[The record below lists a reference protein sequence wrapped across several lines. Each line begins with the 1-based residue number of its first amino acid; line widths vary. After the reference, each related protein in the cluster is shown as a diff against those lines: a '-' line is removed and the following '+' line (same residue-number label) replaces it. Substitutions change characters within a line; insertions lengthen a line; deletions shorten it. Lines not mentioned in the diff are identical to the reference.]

1 MGREWSPLILRY
13 FDRLPECRPEDDDD
27 LWIAGLQAA
36 VVEFRDSVANN
47 YTEATLQRL
56 LANNDDRVRQAAC
69 LALGLLGSRESAPP
83 VAQMLQDE
91 SRMVRRFAHDALW
104 EIWFRESGEEP
115 CRKLRQALQLDD
127 FAQGL
132 AALDDIVREY
142 PSYAEAINQRAIL
155 YYRRGEFT
163 RSAADCERVLKLNP
177 HHFAAASGM
186 GQCYLRM
193 KKPKA
198 ALRAFQTALTINP
211 DLETV
216 REAVDALVAAF
227 GEE

>member
-1 MGREWSPLILRY
+1 VTAPLILRY
-13 FDRLPECRPEDDDD
+13 YNRLPEFRPGDDDD
-27 LWIAGLQAA
+27 LWLAGLQAS
-36 VVEFRDSVANN
+36 VREFRDSVANN

-56 LANNDDRVRQAAC
+56 LANSDERVRQAAC
-69 LALGLLGSRESAPP
+69 LAIGLLGTADSTAAIVLRLHDDDAI
-83 VAQMLQDE
+83 
-91 SRMVRRFAHDALW
+91 VRRFAHDALW
-104 EIWFRESGEEP
+104 ELWFRGSGDEP
-115 CRKLRQALQLDD
+115 CRRLRDALRLDD
-127 FAQGL
+127 FQAGM
-132 AALDDIVREY
+132 AALDDIVRDY
-142 PSYAEAINQRAIL
+142 PTYAEAINQRAIL
-155 YYRRGEFT
+155 HFRRGDFS
-163 RSAADCERVLKLNP
+163 RSAADCEKVLTLNP

-216 REAVDALVAAF
+216 REAVDALSAAF

>member
-13 FDRLPECRPEDDDD
+13 FDRLPEYRPGDDDD
-27 LWIAGLQAA
+27 LWLAGLQAS
-36 VVEFRDSVANN
+36 VLDFRNSIANN

-56 LANNDDRVRQAAC
+56 LANSDDRVRQAAC
-69 LALGLLGSRESAPP
+69 LALGLLGTRDSASLVASR
-83 VAQMLQDE
+83 LQDE

-115 CRKLRQALQLDD
+115 CRKLRLALQLED

-155 YYRRGEFT
+155 YYRRGEFS
-163 RSAADCERVLKLNP
+163 RSAADCEQVLKLNP
-177 HHFAAASGM
+177 FHFAAASGM
-186 GQCYLRM
+186 GQCYLRL

-216 REAVDALVAAF
+216 REAVDALMAAF
-227 GEE
+227 GED